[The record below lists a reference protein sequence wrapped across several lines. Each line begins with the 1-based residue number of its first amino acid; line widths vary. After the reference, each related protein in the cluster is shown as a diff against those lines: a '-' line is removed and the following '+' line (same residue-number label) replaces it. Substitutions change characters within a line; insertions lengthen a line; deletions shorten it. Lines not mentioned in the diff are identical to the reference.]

1 MGRALTRENLLYE
14 DEVDRVNGTCKNH
27 YETLL
32 IYGQLYTG
40 MRISEFLHLNRRW
53 ISWAEG
59 VIRIPERMP
68 CRCKECVQKR
78 GGVWT
83 PKTKEAVRAIPI
95 LREVNG
101 LFKEFFEHPRKV
113 GDYIGTRNVAH
124 YHVKQIGKRAR
135 LSHPLFPHALRGTF
149 AYMMAKKGLDV
160 FRLKDLMGWATLEPA
175 VWYVKFAGTELRDE
189 VMKVWQK

>member
-14 DEVDRVNGTCKNH
+14 DEVDRVKRACKNH

-32 IYGQLYTG
+32 IHGELYTG

-53 ISWAEG
+53 ISWPEG

-68 CRCKECVQKR
+68 CKCGECVKKR

-83 PKTKEAVRAIPI
+83 PKTKDAVRAIPI
-95 LREVNG
+95 LPEVKE
-101 LFKEFFEHPRKV
+101 LFREFFTHPRKV
-113 GDYIGTRNVAH
+113 GDYIGTRNVAY
-124 YHVKQIGKRAR
+124 YHVEQIGERAG
-135 LSHPLFPHALRGTF
+135 LNHPIFPHVLRGTF

-175 VWYVKFAGTELRDE
+175 VWYVKFAGMELKEE
-189 VMKVWQK
+189 VLKVWKQ